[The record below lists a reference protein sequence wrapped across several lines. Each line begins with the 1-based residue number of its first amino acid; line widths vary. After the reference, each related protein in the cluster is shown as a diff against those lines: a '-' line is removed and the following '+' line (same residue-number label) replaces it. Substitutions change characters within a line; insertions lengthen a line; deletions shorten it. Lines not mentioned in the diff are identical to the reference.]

1 MHLSQIEADLKELCE
16 VAIKNGATSAKAID
30 VKQVVVDE
38 RVLLKCRIPQCM
50 YYGQNRMCPPY
61 TPTPRKFKEYLS
73 KYTYA
78 VMVQVE
84 TAYPEIL
91 EKPVRREGAKLSEVA
106 RELQNILKPID
117 PVWKKLH
124 AIVGIV
130 EKEAFNRGYYF
141 SSGLGPTTCRLC
153 DKCDATSPCKHP
165 FEARPSMEAVGI
177 DVFATSKNAG
187 LETRFPVGD
196 KIVLTGLILVG

>member
-1 MHLSQIEADLKELCE
+1 MPLSQIEADLKELCE
-16 VAIKNGATSAKAID
+16 VAIKNGATSAKAIH

-61 TPTPRKFKEYLS
+61 TPTPREFREYIS
-73 KYTYA
+73 KYTHA
-78 VMVQVE
+78 VIVQVE
-84 TAYPEIL
+84 TVYPEIL
-91 EKPVRREGAKLSEVA
+91 EKPARSEGAKLSEVA
-106 RELQNILKPID
+106 RELQNIVKPID
-117 PVWKKLH
+117 LVWKKLH
-124 AIVGIV
+124 TIVGIV

-141 SSGLGPTTCRLC
+141 SSGLGSAACRLC
-153 DKCDATSPCKHP
+153 DKCDVTSPCKHP

-187 LETRFPVGD
+187 LEIRFPAGE